1 MRLKLSIPLQ
11 NLQPCKLL
19 TQLNVANRWNLGVAA
34 SVSSDKNTITNFRWW
49 TFHIST
55 KYWHFH
61 WGGET
66 GTNEFIQMNWDNYT
80 DAAILSRMAHG
91 WHATHGLMYING
103 WGFDTNVL
111 AKAGRC
117 LTIIPREVP
126 QTSPT
131 SSLMRFEAS
140 SRYLLT
146 YYLTVTSNQRTCRSG
161 IFTWKVGTMFPLYLL
176 KQKALALPWTVFACL
191 QRPAIWI
198 IHRNLDITRQDV
210 QKAAVAACTI
220 AGFW

>member
-91 WHATHGLMYING
+91 WHETHGLMYING

-131 SSLMRFEAS
+131 CHPWCGLKLRAAIFWHMISL
-140 SRYLLT
+140 L
-146 YYLTVTSNQRTCRSG
+146 
-161 IFTWKVGTMFPLYLL
+161 
-176 KQKALALPWTVFACL
+176 
-191 QRPAIWI
+191 
-198 IHRNLDITRQDV
+198 
-210 QKAAVAACTI
+210 
-220 AGFW
+220 